1 MTAGTDELARWKRR
15 RWIASIATG
24 VGLLVQAI
32 GFEAAGYGGNGPLGA
47 LLAVG
52 TLAAAVVAC
61 YYWYQL
67 KSQPVHV

>member
-1 MTAGTDELARWKRR
+1 MTPSSDELARWKRR

-24 VGLLVQAI
+24 VGLLVLSI
-32 GFEAAGYGGNGPLGA
+32 GLEAGGYGGSGPLRA
-47 LLAVG
+47 ILAVG

-67 KSQPVHV
+67 KRQPVHV

>member
-1 MTAGTDELARWKRR
+1 MTPGANELARWKRR

-32 GFEAAGYGGNGPLGA
+32 GLEAAGYGPLGA
-47 LLAVG
+47 LLVVG

-61 YYWYQL
+61 YYWYKL